1 VSKIKLKVIVMT
13 KLSESGIMKD
23 IFELKKKMIKVLSD
37 AESEIEQLEGLKAR
51 AFSLGLFDDVD
62 KLSEYIKQIEAI
74 QDDFRGSFVVKIQM
88 LSDEME
94 SEDKSAFELMEHV
107 RSNGRE
113 LIERKIKYAPEF
125 IENLSISYE
134 NCYSDLE
141 ALFKR
146 FEQRKL

>member
-1 VSKIKLKVIVMT
+1 MT
-13 KLSESGIMKD
+13 KSSESGIMKD
-23 IFELKKKMIKVLSD
+23 IFELKKKMIKVLFD
-37 AESEIEQLEGLKAR
+37 AESEIKQLEGLKAR
-51 AFSLGLFDDVD
+51 AFSLVLFDDVE

-74 QDDFRGSFVVKIQM
+74 KDDFRGSFFVKIQM

-94 SEDKSAFELMEHV
+94 REDKSAFELMEHV

-125 IENLSISYE
+125 IDNLNISYE

-146 FEQRKL
+146 CEQWKL